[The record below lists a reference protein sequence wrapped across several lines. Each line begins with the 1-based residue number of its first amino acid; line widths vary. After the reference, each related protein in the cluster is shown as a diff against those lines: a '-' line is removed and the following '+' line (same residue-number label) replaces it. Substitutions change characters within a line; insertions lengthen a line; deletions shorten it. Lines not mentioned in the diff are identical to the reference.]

1 MNPILLNPAAT
12 QDFLLIISAYGGFLN
27 LRKQV
32 ETMDFS
38 KHHDLLSDKYRHS
51 TMPRTCYGNCHSDE
65 YSFYSDSSTVENEDV
80 LKLLNDTEKTFSIIK
95 EEYIQ
100 KLISTEKYYK
110 KLKHQFKEKYP
121 ELSSDLD
128 TLISQHHE
136 CYSNKKSVEQ
146 KVTQLSYRFLG
157 FANKA
162 FYKSNSGYRNFFIEM
177 ISKYNVKYDEK
188 LLDQITDK
196 IEKIYDHFSWK
207 PSYTEISNL
216 KRKNNLT
223 EQEIHFLANILKKVT
238 ESVSFDDLHNV
249 VSYEKYFDTPNKA
262 YNPEKFS
269 VCYSV
274 VNKNFIKYTNLL
286 TAYQNFQKL

>member
-12 QDFLLIISAYGGFLN
+12 QDFLLIISAYGGFLH

-38 KHHDLLSDKYRHS
+38 KHYDLLFNRYCGS
-51 TMPRTCYGNCHSDE
+51 TISRTCYCTDE
-65 YSFYSDSSTVENEDV
+65 YSFYRDSSVENEDV
-80 LKLLNDTEKTFSIIK
+80 LKLLDDTQKTFSTIK

-100 KLISTEKYYK
+100 KLISSEKYYK

-128 TLISQHHE
+128 TLIFQHQQ
-136 CYSNKKSVEQ
+136 CYATKSSVEQ

-157 FANKA
+157 FAHKA
-162 FYKSNSGYRNFFIEM
+162 FYSNNSGYYRFFNHM
-177 ISKYNVKYDEK
+177 LVKYKIKYDEK
-188 LLDQITDK
+188 ILEQITNK

-207 PSYTEISNL
+207 PSHKEISNL
-216 KRKNNLT
+216 KQKNNLN
-223 EQEIHFLANILKKVT
+223 EQEVHFLARLLKQVH
-238 ESVSFDDLHNV
+238 ESVSFEDLHNIE
-249 VSYEKYFDTPNKA
+249 SYENYVESPNKS

-274 VNKNFIKYTNLL
+274 VNHNFKKYGNLL
-286 TAYQNFQKL
+286 IAYQNFQKF